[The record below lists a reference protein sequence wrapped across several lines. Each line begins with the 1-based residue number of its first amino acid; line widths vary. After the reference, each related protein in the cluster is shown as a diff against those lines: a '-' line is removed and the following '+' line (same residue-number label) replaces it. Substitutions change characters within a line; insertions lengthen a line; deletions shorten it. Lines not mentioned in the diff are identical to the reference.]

1 MYNSPFISRICARA
15 LLDAYSRNDTH
26 RMKEI
31 ASEVNTLG
39 AYYAS
44 DFAESE
50 RLELLGGIA
59 HEIYRSS
66 SVGKIQELAPY
77 LKLLLHLS
85 NSDWGESG
93 LTHRD

>member
-1 MYNSPFISRICARA
+1 MQNSPFISRICARA
-15 LLDAYSRNDTH
+15 LLDAYGRNDTH

-31 ASEVNTLG
+31 ASEVGTLG

-44 DFAESE
+44 SFAESE

-59 HEIYRSS
+59 QEIYRSS
-66 SVGKIQELAPY
+66 SVGKTDELAPY

-85 NSDWGESG
+85 NVDWDENGFR
-93 LTHRD
+93 HRD